1 MELFEYEI
9 KGIAESVEE
18 LGNVPNIVL
27 TMVLNRFGI
36 PSLVAAE
43 GNIEV

>member
-1 MELFEYEI
+1 MELFEYDI
-9 KGIAESVEE
+9 KGVAESVEE

-27 TMVLNRFGI
+27 TMLLDRFGI
-36 PSLVAAE
+36 PSLVAAD